1 MERPP
6 ALTAERTARRL
17 WFMERP
23 PALMLVLSERAV
35 VFVVVFMFVLRVRC
49 WRGVTD
55 LCAPV
60 VPAKTGGVA
69 GIWI

>member
-1 MERPP
+1 M
-6 ALTAERTARRL
+6 
-17 WFMERP
+17 P
-23 PALMLVLSERAV
+23 PALMLVLIERAE

-55 LCAPV
+55 LFAPV
-60 VPAKTGGVA
+60 VPAKNGGVA